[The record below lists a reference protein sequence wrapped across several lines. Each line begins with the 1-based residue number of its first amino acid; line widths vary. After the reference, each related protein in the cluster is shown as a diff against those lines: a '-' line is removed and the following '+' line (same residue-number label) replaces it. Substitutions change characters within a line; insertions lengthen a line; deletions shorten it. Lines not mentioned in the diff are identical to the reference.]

1 EIVVRLSRGS
11 ASSVRHTALTHEQLN
26 AHNTFE
32 KPDVV
37 SPRTAAV
44 KAHGATVNVVLP
56 PASVNRLEIQL
67 A

>member
-1 EIVVRLSRGS
+1 
-11 ASSVRHTALTHEQLN
+11 
-26 AHNTFE
+26 
-32 KPDVV
+32 
-37 SPRTAAV
+37 V